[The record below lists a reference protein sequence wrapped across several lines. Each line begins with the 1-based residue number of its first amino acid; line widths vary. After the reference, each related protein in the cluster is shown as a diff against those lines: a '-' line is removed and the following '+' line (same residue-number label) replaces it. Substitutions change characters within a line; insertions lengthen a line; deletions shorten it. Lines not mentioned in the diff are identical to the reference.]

1 MKRTHERYHQH
12 LEGRVINK
20 TLALS
25 KEIPIKQYLINLH
38 YNPLSYRNSFYF
50 NVPNYY
56 NLIKSV

>member
-1 MKRTHERYHQH
+1 MKRTHDRYHQH
-12 LEGRVINK
+12 LEGVINK

-50 NVPNYY
+50 NVP
-56 NLIKSV
+56 I

>member
-12 LEGRVINK
+12 LEGVINK

-50 NVPNYY
+50 NVP
-56 NLIKSV
+56 I